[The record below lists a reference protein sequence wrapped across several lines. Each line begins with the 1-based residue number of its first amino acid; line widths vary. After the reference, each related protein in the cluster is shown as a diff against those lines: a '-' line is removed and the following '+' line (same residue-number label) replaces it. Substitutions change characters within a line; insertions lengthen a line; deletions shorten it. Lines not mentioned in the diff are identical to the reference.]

1 MTNLAKIRLEP
12 RRASSQK
19 SPISIPTGQLQHPKC
34 ESISHMGT
42 NLKREVPY
50 NFPIKANFKTFCR
63 RRTPKTA
70 IAISKGIPT
79 CFNLIKNLS

>member
-42 NLKREVPY
+42 NPKRALQFS
-50 NFPIKANFKTFCR
+50 N
-63 RRTPKTA
+63 
-70 IAISKGIPT
+70 
-79 CFNLIKNLS
+79 